1 MTQKLPITALVSFD
15 AMLKLTEMNVQLFFP
30 ILGRVKSELI
40 LRHILSVVYI
50 SIHVQSQ
57 NLMVYTHT
65 HSLISMLDWF
75 SNSI

>member
-15 AMLKLTEMNVQLFFP
+15 AMFKLTEMNVQLFP